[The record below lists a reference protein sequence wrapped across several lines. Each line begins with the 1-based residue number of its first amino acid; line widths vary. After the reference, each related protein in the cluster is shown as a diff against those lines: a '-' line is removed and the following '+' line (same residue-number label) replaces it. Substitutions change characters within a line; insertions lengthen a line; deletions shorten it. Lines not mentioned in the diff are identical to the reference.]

1 MSGEEPDQHEEEPA
15 AEVESHAEDALSVL
29 TKSTQRSY
37 LSKLETALRKER
49 AQRVLL
55 QSQVQQYK
63 DYMRNAQLD

>member
-1 MSGEEPDQHEEEPA
+1 
-15 AEVESHAEDALSVL
+15 
-29 TKSTQRSY
+29 